1 MMLELI
7 NTFEYKVFVLLEFN
21 LALHLGYIH
30 LIGRPLTKSEVQ
42 SMTALISGGL
52 DGRSAQALVGR
63 APVVAPQQ
71 DNLFREDA
79 EDSRQELPAR
89 NGMIL
94 ISEDRSKLVFHFHIL
109 QHNAKAERTSPASGA
124 QDPIQADCWASLV
137 ANVVRFQPS
146 DDR

>member
-21 LALHLGYIH
+21 LALHLGHIH

-42 SMTALISGGL
+42 SMTALISGDL

-63 APVVAPQQ
+63 ARVFAPQR

-79 EDSRQELPAR
+79 ED
-89 NGMIL
+89 
-94 ISEDRSKLVFHFHIL
+94 
-109 QHNAKAERTSPASGA
+109 
-124 QDPIQADCWASLV
+124 
-137 ANVVRFQPS
+137 
-146 DDR
+146 